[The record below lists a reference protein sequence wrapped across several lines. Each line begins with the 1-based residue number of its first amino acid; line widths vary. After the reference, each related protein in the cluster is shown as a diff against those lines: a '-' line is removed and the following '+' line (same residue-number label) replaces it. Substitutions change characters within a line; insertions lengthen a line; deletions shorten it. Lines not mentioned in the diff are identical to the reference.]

1 MCWNKYKY
9 WCLEANNP
17 IVLFLEKYLVLFEDY
32 VACDMQNHK
41 HYTVITV
48 EMSCKHNI
56 DLLDEMTFFFF
67 FF

>member
-1 MCWNKYKY
+1 M
-9 WCLEANNP
+9 
-17 IVLFLEKYLVLFEDY
+17 LFEDY

-67 FF
+67 FFKLTSARELALCIHCGEPG